1 MPMDWYDDHDESIIA
16 VLKMIR
22 STTMIGTTLA

>member
-16 VLKMIR
+16 VLKMTR
-22 STTMIGTTLA
+22 STTMIGTI